1 MSLRADLPPHI
12 LRADLPPHILR
23 ADLPPHIV
31 RVTARLFRATAPFRW

>member
-23 ADLPPHIV
+23 
-31 RVTARLFRATAPFRW
+31 VTARLFRATAPFRW